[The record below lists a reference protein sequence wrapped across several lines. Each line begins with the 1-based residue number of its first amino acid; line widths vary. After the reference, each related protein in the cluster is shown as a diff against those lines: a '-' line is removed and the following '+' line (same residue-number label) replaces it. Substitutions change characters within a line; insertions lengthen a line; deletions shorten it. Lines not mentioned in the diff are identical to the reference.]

1 MIFPWLF
8 DLLLYCVF
16 VYWYHL
22 LISFFF
28 RFLASVECHQKE
40 WIIFWIFWIL
50 IPHFERL
57 MLTLHYLACGD
68 SQRWLACFSR
78 TGKKTVSSTLRET
91 CEVLVQ
97 VLEPLYLS
105 PPFTLKNW
113 KEISKGYED
122 LRQFPHILAEHSMKE
137 DVQIEATA
145 KTGSLCRI
153 LQL

>member
-1 MIFPWLF
+1 MTSMFLQDGKENGGFP
-8 DLLLYCVF
+8 
-16 VYWYHL
+16 
-22 LISFFF
+22 
-28 RFLASVECHQKE
+28 
-40 WIIFWIFWIL
+40 
-50 IPHFERL
+50 
-57 MLTLHYLACGD
+57 
-68 SQRWLACFSR
+68 
-78 TGKKTVSSTLRET
+78 LRET

-113 KEISKGYED
+113 KEISKAYED

>member
-1 MIFPWLF
+1 M
-8 DLLLYCVF
+8 
-16 VYWYHL
+16 
-22 LISFFF
+22 
-28 RFLASVECHQKE
+28 
-40 WIIFWIFWIL
+40 
-50 IPHFERL
+50 
-57 MLTLHYLACGD
+57 
-68 SQRWLACFSR
+68 
-78 TGKKTVSSTLRET
+78 
-91 CEVLVQ
+91 Q

-153 LQL
+153 FSGVAFLAICDAKYTFNAVSVG